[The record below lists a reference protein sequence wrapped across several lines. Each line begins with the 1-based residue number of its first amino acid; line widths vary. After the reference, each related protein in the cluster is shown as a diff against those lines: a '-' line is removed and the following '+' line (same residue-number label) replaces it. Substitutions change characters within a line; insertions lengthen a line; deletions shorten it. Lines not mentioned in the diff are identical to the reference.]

1 MRILSV
7 FSHGNEIAIRN
18 TILGKEKVF
27 YNDREV
33 SGKYSFFGAT
43 HTFEIQ
49 EGPDWVEYIV
59 KVGYNNLGVSANV
72 WRNGEMLV
80 RGLAKECASSS
91 SPPKRTTNSSSN
103 TGSYHHDLV

>member
-80 RGLAKECASSS
+80 RGLASSCASPI
-91 SPPKRTTNSSSN
+91 PPKRQTNRPQDTTN
-103 TGSYHHDLV
+103 YHHDLV

>member
-18 TILGKEKVF
+18 TIWGKEKVF
-27 YNDREV
+27 YNDRVV

-43 HTFEIQ
+43 HTFEVQ
-49 EGPDWVEYIV
+49 EGPDWVTYIV

-72 WRNGEMLV
+72 WRNGELLV
-80 RGLAKECASSS
+80 RGLATEC
-91 SPPKRTTNSSSN
+91 
-103 TGSYHHDLV
+103 TGSHSPERTSNRADSISGYHHDLV